1 MSYTNLI
8 LQDSP
13 ISVWNLSESSGAD
26 AYNDNF
32 LSNSLYNGKYLPLDT
47 QSRIERIKVPLV
59 YGGGQCIKL
68 VGNGIPSITIPS
80 MEKMSSVGSNYPSTL
95 EFWIRIEKSTD
106 SERALVVKENSKTG
120 LYVKD
125 QYLIFKVGD
134 VDTVNCYAE
143 VDTWDKPLH
152 IAMSYSAS
160 SIKLFVNGVEYAN
173 NDGAAKYLTKDYD
186 QEEEIFNFYG
196 SSSIGTYV
204 DSIAMYNY
212 SFDASV
218 AKRHFIY
225 GVGYDLPRYTISS
238 KGGSFYAMQMSKT
251 PKHFSQIYDS
261 ETSYRNKLL
270 IDNASLAFDED
281 GYLSTP
287 SYSSPKAISF
297 SDKTTTGMFFNG
309 YAQINEGSAII
320 VEDPDKVFP
329 YGMVVKYDF
338 TSLDSNIEQLLIERS
353 SQSNKK
359 SVSIYYDGTAY
370 KFYYKVGYEISP
382 IISSVSNIVSSSSTV
397 FTTTENHQFLAGD
410 KVKVISVS
418 PEEYNSE
425 SFTISAV
432 TSNTFTVAE
441 AISGTYESG
450 GEVLLVERSFT
461 ALDLTSA
468 PTGSVYVLIYQESG
482 VFKFAIYHSGSSTP
496 EIVSTSQTVP
506 IENDIISIG
515 AENVSPGSLSTF
527 ESGSTVSN
535 IDTNKFY
542 GKINYIGQIKYETI
556 SNETFPVIPSTYTA
570 MQDYSF
576 YAKFVPS
583 SENRFKQEV
592 KGYAT
597 FLLPFSVFGEDEV
610 LPHRIDLGY
619 PLVDSIN
626 KQVKVE
632 ATVKD
637 GSTINLAKQEIVSGN
652 PLLGSYG
659 EVIGENVVLFDLSL
673 ISNDAEFMPPKLQ
686 YISIQTYSLLD
697 SDFFVYPENGKQPIN
712 LISSQ
717 DYYVPET
724 KITPTMYYGNSTGLR
739 IGSQYGIIDYTNQSI
754 GLSSPSINSIMFSA
768 RIKTTS
774 ETQILSIGTPAVTIK
789 QTNSSVVA
797 SSGTL
802 YINGTAGSTA
812 KNNEWNHYIL
822 VLPSP
827 IEIGSGVEV
836 TIGKTTGTPVFYID
850 NLSLMEYKLTA
861 DDSLKYYNL
870 LYSEISEKVNYSSSE
885 IEISIMDSESILSND
900 SSKSYQLYKNEG
912 LIKRVDLA
920 STENHTL
927 SSGTINFST
936 NRDLI
941 AIDGVTLV
949 GGELVLLGNQTNSS
963 DRKIYSVSISGSV
976 ATFTADST
984 TINTGDIIYVKSSK
998 SSFVGDENE
1007 ESFIQK
1013 QSDGTFIQIDDILE
1027 KVTSF
1032 DYNTGEES
1040 FLSVPQ

>member
-13 ISVWNLSESSGAD
+13 ISVWNLSEESGSI

-32 LSNSLYNGKYLPLDT
+32 LSDSLYNGKYLPLDT

-59 YGGGQCIKL
+59 YSGGQCIKL
-68 VGNGIPSITIPS
+68 VGNGISCLTIPS
-80 MEKMSSVGSNYPSTL
+80 MDKMSSSGSNSPSTL
-95 EFWIRIEKSTD
+95 EFWIRIEKSTE
-106 SERALVVKENSKTG
+106 SERALVVKENSNTG

-134 VDTVNCYAE
+134 TNTVNCYAE
-143 VDTWDKPLH
+143 IDTWDKPIH

-160 SIKLFVNGVEYAN
+160 SIKLFVDGVEYTN
-173 NDGAAKYLTKDYD
+173 TEGAAKYLTKDYD
-186 QEEEIFNFYG
+186 QEDEFFNFYG

-204 DSIAMYNY
+204 DAIAIYNY
-212 SFDASV
+212 SFDSSV

-261 ETSYRNKLL
+261 EISYGNRLL
-270 IDNASLAFDED
+270 IDNGSLLFNEE
-281 GYLSTP
+281 GHLSTP
-287 SYSSPKAISF
+287 EYSSPSVISF

-320 VEDPDKVFP
+320 VENPDKVFP
-329 YGMVVKYDF
+329 YGIAVKYDF
-338 TSLDSNIEQLLIERS
+338 TSLGSNTKQLLIERA

-359 SVSIYYDGTAY
+359 SISIYYDGTDY

-382 IISSVSNIVSSSSTV
+382 IISSISNIVSSSSTV
-397 FTTTENHQFLAGD
+397 FTTTENHQFQAGD
-410 KVKVISVS
+410 KVKIISVS

-425 SFTISAV
+425 SFTISGV

-450 GEVLLVERSFT
+450 GEALLVERSFT
-461 ALDLTSA
+461 ALDLSSA
-468 PTGSVYVLIYQESG
+468 PTGSVYVVIYQESG
-482 VFKFAIYHSGSSTP
+482 IFKFAIYHGGSSTP
-496 EIVSTSQTVP
+496 EIVSTPQTVP
-506 IENDIISIG
+506 IENDIVSIG

-527 ESGSTVSN
+527 ESEDVVYT
-535 IDTNKFY
+535 IETNKFY
-542 GKINYIGQIKYETI
+542 GKINYIGQIKYETLD
-556 SNETFPVIPSTYTA
+556 NETFAIIPSTYTE

-576 YAKFVPS
+576 YANFIPS

-592 KGYAT
+592 KGYAS
-597 FLLPFSVFGEDEV
+597 FLLPFSVFGEDQV

-637 GSTINLAKQEIVSGN
+637 GSTINLAKQEIFSGN

-659 EVIGENVVLFDLSL
+659 EDIGENVVLFELSL
-673 ISNDAEFMPPKLQ
+673 NSNDGEFMPPKLQ
-686 YISIQTYSLLD
+686 YISIQTYNLLD
-697 SDFFVYPENGKQPIN
+697 SDFFVYPENGRQPVN

-724 KITPTMYYGNSTGLR
+724 NITPTMYYGNSTGLR

-774 ETQILSIGTPAVTIK
+774 ETQIISIGSPAVTIK

-797 SSGTL
+797 SGGTL
-802 YINGTAGSTA
+802 YINGTSGSTA

-827 IEIGSGVEV
+827 IEIGDGIEI

-850 NLSLMEYKLTA
+850 NLSFMEYQLTS
-861 DDSLKYYNL
+861 DDALRYYRL
-870 LYSEISEKVNYSSSE
+870 LYSEVSEKINYSSE
-885 IEISIMDSESILSND
+885 NIEINVMDSESLLSND
-900 SSKSYQLYKNEG
+900 LSKSYQLNKNEG
-912 LIKRVDLA
+912 LLKRVDLA
-920 STENHTL
+920 STENHTF

-941 AIDGVTLV
+941 AIDGVTLT
-949 GGELVLLGNQTNSS
+949 GGELVLLGNQTNAS
-963 DRKIYSVSISGSV
+963 DRKIYSVSITGSV

-1013 QSDGTFIQIDDILE
+1013 QADGTFIQIDDPLE
-1027 KVTSF
+1027 KVVSF
-1032 DYNTGEES
+1032 DYNTGIES
-1040 FLSVPQ
+1040 FLSTAE